1 VPARPYV
8 VLSAAVSADGCTDD
22 ASSTRL
28 MLSGPEDAD
37 RVDELR
43 AGCDAILVGAN
54 TIRADDPALLVRSR
68 CRRVARE
75 EKGSPPNPVKVT
87 VSRTGDGLDGT
98 ERFFTSGD
106 ASKLVYLPR
115 AAAPGVQ
122 ARLGAAA
129 TVVGIEAAGLD
140 GVDLAALLADLAGR
154 GVGRLLAEGGTQ
166 VRSQFLA
173 AGLADEL
180 QLAVAPFLVADSR
193 APRLVRSGGYPLQPP
208 RRMRLAGL
216 QEAGD
221 MAVLRYTL

>member
-1 VPARPYV
+1 V

-22 ASSTRL
+22 ASATRL
-28 MLSGPEDAD
+28 MLSGPEDAE

-43 AGCDAILVGAN
+43 ASCDAILVGAN
-54 TIRADDPALLVRSR
+54 TIRADDPALQVRSR

-75 EKGSPPNPVKVT
+75 EQGRPPDPVKVT

-98 ERFFTSGD
+98 EKFFTSG
-106 ASKLVYLPR
+106 SGPKLVYLSR
-115 AAAPGVQ
+115 AAAAGAQ

-129 TVVGIEAAGLD
+129 TVVGIDAAGPD

-154 GVGRLLAEGGTQ
+154 GVRRLLAEGGTQ
-166 VRSQFLA
+166 LRSQFLA
-173 AGLADEL
+173 AELADEL
-180 QLAVAPFLVADSR
+180 QLAVAPFLVADGR
-193 APRLVRSGGYPLQPP
+193 APRLVRAGSYPLQPP